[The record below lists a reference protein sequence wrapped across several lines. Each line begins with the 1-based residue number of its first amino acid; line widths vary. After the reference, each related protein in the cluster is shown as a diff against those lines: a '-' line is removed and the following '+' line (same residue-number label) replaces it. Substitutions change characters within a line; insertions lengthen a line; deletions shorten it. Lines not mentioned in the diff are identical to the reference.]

1 MNNIQRIRLLLM
13 KFSQAWVACLIAM
26 GGGVSIYHMTVA
38 AKTGFVSI
46 VGVLATSYL
55 PDAYRTP
62 KSNIVFTFFTTFI
75 GDIIVVPTHYGP
87 IWMEAFVTGSIASV
101 FAFLFCRFKEYRT
114 RPSLTSN
121 KY

>member
-1 MNNIQRIRLLLM
+1 MSTIQRIKLALM

-26 GGGVSIYHMTVA
+26 AGGVSLYHMTVA
-38 AKTGFVSI
+38 AKTGCVSS

-62 KSNIVFTFFTTFI
+62 KNNIVFTFFTTFI

-87 IWMEAFVTGSIASV
+87 VWMEAFVTGLLASL
-101 FAFLFCRFKEYRT
+101 FAFLFFRIKSFI
-114 RPSLTSN
+114 N
-121 KY
+121 N

>member
-1 MNNIQRIRLLLM
+1 MRPITRVKLALM

-26 GGGVSIYHMTVA
+26 AGGVSLYHMTVA
-38 AKTGFVSI
+38 AKTGFVSS

-75 GDIIVVPTHYGP
+75 GDILVVPTHYGP
-87 IWMEAFVTGSIASV
+87 VWMEAMITGLIASL
-101 FAFLFCRFKEYRT
+101 FATMFYGVRRFI
-114 RPSLTSN
+114 N
-121 KY
+121 N